1 MGIYTAHQAKTNVI
15 TDDLLALDAAAS
27 EDGKVIEF
35 GIGGEVTTSTAGRI
49 RLSRSSGGT
58 VPVAADIQQRH
69 PNSPVPL
76 IQGVDSWTAEPSLDA
91 GALFGTGWNL
101 HGGVIRWL
109 AAPGEEFEI
118 IGAEQISLRETLAA
132 VALSGTLIWSEFQ

>member
-1 MGIYTAHQAKTNVI
+1 MGIYTAFEAKTNVI
-15 TDDLLALDAAAS
+15 TDDLLAVDAAAT
-27 EDGKVIEF
+27 EDGKIIEF
-35 GIGGEVTTSTAGRI
+35 GIGGEVTTSTAGRV

-58 VPVAADIQQRH
+58 VPVAADVQQRH
-69 PNSPVPL
+69 PSSPAPV
-76 IQGVDSWTAEPSLDA
+76 IQAADDWTAQPTLDV

-118 IGAEQISLRETLAA
+118 IGAEQLSLRETLGA

>member
-1 MGIYTAHQAKTNVI
+1 MGIYSAFEDKTNVI

-27 EDGKVIEF
+27 EDGKIIEF

-49 RLSRSSGGT
+49 RLARSSGGT
-58 VPVAADIQQRH
+58 VPVSADVQQRH
-69 PNSPVPL
+69 PNSPVAL
-76 IQGVDSWTAEPSLDA
+76 IQAADDWTAQPTLDA
-91 GALFGTGWNL
+91 GALFGTSWNL

-118 IGAEQISLRETLAA
+118 IGAEQLSLRETLAA